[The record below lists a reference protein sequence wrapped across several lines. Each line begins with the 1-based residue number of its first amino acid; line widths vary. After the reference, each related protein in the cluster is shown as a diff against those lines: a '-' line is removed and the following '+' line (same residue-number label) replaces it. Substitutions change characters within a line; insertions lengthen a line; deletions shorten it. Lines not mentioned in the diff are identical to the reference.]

1 VYLTYQLQRCFRD
14 PVNLWAAATQAVWS
28 HPSLPATPLIRT
40 LAAASEML
48 ERSTRFYR
56 KPSFGMTSTEI
67 DGRTAEVQE
76 ATVQQTPFCNL
87 IHFEREGSSRDPK
100 VLLVAPLSGHHATL
114 LRDTVRELLP
124 DHDLYLT
131 DWTDA
136 RLVPA
141 ADGPFDLD
149 DYIGL
154 IGDFVR
160 LLGPETH
167 VISVCQPAV
176 AVLAAVALLA
186 EDDEAAQPR
195 TLSLLAGPIDTRIN
209 PTEVNLLAKNRPLDW
224 FEQWIVQRVPQSEPG
239 AGRRVCPGFV
249 QLAGFVSMNTDR
261 HVTAHWKLFRD
272 LLVGDEESAQNNRRF
287 YDEYLAVM
295 DLPSEYYLQT
305 VASVFQEHAL
315 AQGTMKHRGGRPVR
329 PEAIRRTAL
338 LTVEG
343 EKDDIT
349 GLGQT
354 RAAHDLCSGIPAA
367 SKQHYQQAGAGHY
380 GVFSGRRWREEIAP
394 RIREFIRT
402 HGGGPAK

>member
-14 PVNLWAAATQAVWS
+14 PVNLWAAVTQAVWS
-28 HPSLPATPLIRT
+28 HPGIPATPLVRT

-48 ERSTRFYR
+48 ERSTRFYP
-56 KPSFGMTSTEI
+56 KPSFGLANTEI
-67 DGRTAEVQE
+67 DGRTVEVREVSIQRS
-76 ATVQQTPFCNL
+76 PFCNL
-87 IHFEREGSSRDPK
+87 IHFERESSRQDPK

-114 LRDTVRELLP
+114 LRETVRELLP

-136 RLVPA
+136 RIVPA
-141 ADGPFDLD
+141 SAGPFDLD
-149 DYIGL
+149 DYIRL
-154 IGDFVR
+154 IGDFIR
-160 LLGPETH
+160 LLGPEIH

-176 AVLAAVALLA
+176 AVLAAVSLLA
-186 EDDEAAQPR
+186 EDDHAAQPR
-195 TLSLLAGPIDTRIN
+195 TLALLAGPIDTRVN

-224 FEQWIVQRVPQSEPG
+224 FERWVVQRVPLAEPG
-239 AGRRVCPGFV
+239 AGRRVCPGFI
-249 QLAGFVSMNTDR
+249 QLAGFVSLNADR

-272 LLVGDEESAQNNRRF
+272 LLAGDEGAAETNRRF

-315 AQGTMKHRGGRPVR
+315 ARGTMKHQGDRPVR
-329 PEAIRRTAL
+329 PEAIRKTAL
-338 LTVEG
+338 MTVEG
-343 EKDDIT
+343 EQDDIT

-354 RAAHDLCSGIPAA
+354 RAAHELCSGIPAA
-367 SKQHYQQAGAGHY
+367 SKRHYQQADAGHY

-394 RIREFIRT
+394 RIRDFIRA
-402 HGGGPAK
+402 HDGSAQK